1 MKRTHAISMLITA
14 VAVVSLAACGSSSKS
29 SSASTTTTGAI
40 TSTSPS
46 STAAPPP
53 STVAKA
59 KAVLT
64 LRLLRNAKLG
74 KQILVNPARKTL
86 YLYVPDGTSTTSM
99 VPAAI
104 KANWPPKTA
113 PAGTIGVGAGVSLA
127 KVAVHKQPDGV
138 RQVAYNGHLL
148 YTFIGDTKPGDVTGQ
163 GLGGV
168 WYAVLATGVKA
179 G

>member
-1 MKRTHAISMLITA
+1 
-14 VAVVSLAACGSSSKS
+14 V
-29 SSASTTTTGAI
+29 
-40 TSTSPS
+40 
-46 STAAPPP
+46 
-53 STVAKA
+53 TV
-59 KAVLT
+59 
-64 LRLLRNAKLG
+64 RLVRNTKLG
-74 KQILVNPARKTL
+74 EQILVNPAGKTL
-86 YLYVPDGTSTTSM
+86 YLYVPDGSSTTST

-104 KANWPPKTA
+104 KANWPPTTA

-127 KVAVHKQPDGV
+127 KVAVHKQSDGV

-179 G
+179 T